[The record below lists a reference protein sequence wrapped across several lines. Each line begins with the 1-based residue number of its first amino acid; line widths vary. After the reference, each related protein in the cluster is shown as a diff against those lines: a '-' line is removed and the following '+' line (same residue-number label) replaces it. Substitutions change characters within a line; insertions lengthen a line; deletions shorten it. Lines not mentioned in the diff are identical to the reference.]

1 MDTYIIPVLRGD
13 DLTAKQE
20 ELYRVLNVL
29 YQNLE
34 TISEFLS
41 PIFSSEE
48 ELVVRMSRTLK

>member
-1 MDTYIIPVLRGD
+1 LDTYIIPVLRGD

-29 YQNLE
+29 YQNLD

-41 PIFSSEE
+41 PIFSREE

>member
-1 MDTYIIPVLRGD
+1 LDTYIIPVLRGD